1 MENIYELMN
10 QQPLVKES
18 ESPLSVDKFEGHIDL
33 KDVHFRYREVTP
45 VLQGMNLSIRSGEKV
60 AIVGTSGSGKSTVS
74 KLIGRFYDP
83 TQGDILLDGINLKQL
98 PLNQIRDHIGY
109 VFQETFLFG
118 TTVLENIRFGNP
130 SATDEEIIT
139 AAKIA
144 YADNFITSLP
154 NGYNTLIGERGIK
167 LSGGQKQRIAIARM
181 FLRNPQIIILDE
193 ATSSLDNLSEIEVQQ
208 AMESI
213 MKGRTTIAIAHRLST
228 IRYYDNIVVL
238 KNGRIMETGTY
249 EMLLARREHFYQL
262 VTSERS
268 QYEATTL
275 AN

>member
-1 MENIYELMN
+1 MN